1 MPPAARPGRRP
12 GSWQRS
18 VWSVFGTVLAVVL
31 VIAGLTVLGGFV
43 LAVVA
48 LSQFGSNK

>member
-12 GSWQRS
+12 GSGQRS

-31 VIAGLTVLGGFV
+31 VIAGLAVLGGFV
-43 LAVVA
+43 LFLIAM
-48 LSQFGSNK
+48 SQFGSNK